1 MKIPLHCVGKKSFA
15 TFVHE
20 KTDTFIGIISEE
32 TIALHGKDNLHH
44 LHIPTR
50 NWYIYWDENVS
61 HCAPQGS
68 PQCILTITL
77 EIFYHLLYTKEYF
90 ITHTHISLKV
100 PFSSLNFCLSNQE
113 FGYLHNLTDKKSPQ
127 KTKTKLKTVINNL
140 K

>member
-32 TIALHGKDNLHH
+32 TIALHGNDNLHH

-68 PQCILTITL
+68 PQCILTIIL

-90 ITHTHISLKV
+90 ITHTHIYHWRFHSHLWTFV
-100 PFSSLNFCLSNQE
+100 SQTR
-113 FGYLHNLTDKKSPQ
+113 NLAISIIWLIKNHLRKQ
-127 KTKTKLKTVINNL
+127 KPSWKQS
-140 K
+140 